1 MLSFDDVTRWM
12 ASFYDVKTRKKVCS
26 GVILGVK
33 EFLTTS
39 SCWKGWREGR
49 PVSEEILQNSSTF
62 TDREVGLLLQMH
74 VQVGQFDARSP
85 DFVERFEAQFSSAFA
100 YSGALDFSI
109 LRIARPEVHSPLRVF
124 PCLLN
129 QHGFAHLLKQPAH
142 DVTAVASTDMAAVLK
157 NSFQLVAQW
166 RPLVAAVVTEPC
178 VEGLMCARVAN
189 VTSLASMTSSAKSD
203 LDDAAVFVKVGR
215 TRWALVGFGEVLQF
229 GNILVEPLF
238 DLVNWAHRF
247 VK

>member
-1 MLSFDDVTRWM
+1 M
-12 ASFYDVKTRKKVCS
+12 
-26 GVILGVK
+26 
-33 EFLTTS
+33 
-39 SCWKGWREGR
+39 
-49 PVSEEILQNSSTF
+49 F
-62 TDREVGLLLQMH
+62 TEVGLALQMH

-85 DFVERFEAQFSSAFA
+85 DFVERFEAQFASAFA

-129 QHGFAHLLKQPAH
+129 QPGFAHLLKQPAL
-142 DVTAVASTDMAAVLK
+142 DVTAVASTDMATVLK

-166 RPLVAAVVTEPC
+166 RPLVAAVVTDPC

-189 VTSLASMTSSAKSD
+189 VTSLASSATSDSD
-203 LDDAAVFVKVGR
+203 DVAVFVKVGR
-215 TRWALVGFGEVLQF
+215 TRWSLVGFGEVLQF